1 MKTVLD
7 IGSLALQMLG
17 VYGPGQDLSPEDAQI
32 CLDRLNALLA
42 LWRTERLSV
51 YSKRFDQ
58 VTMPASTAAV
68 QIGDAALLGLTPAS
82 PTVVLLSVVPMTG
95 QTLIFSG
102 LTGGWAALNGALVC
116 TVTGGVVTVAVNT
129 AAVDPLVDVVPT
141 DLTVQLSMPRP
152 TAIETAN
159 FVNANGESFELKL
172 LTSQDWS
179 RKPSKATTD
188 RIATELYC
196 DYAYPLATLNPWPIG
211 SVASCKLEVW
221 SWRELGNFKAITDA
235 FDLPPGYE
243 AAIVPNLAID
253 LAEPFSKEPGQSIVG
268 RAVQYKAVL
277 QGNNHP
283 PIPGLMQEV
292 LANQP
297 PQDLQ
302 APQAPQAQ

>member
-7 IGSLALQMLG
+7 IGTLALQMLG
-17 VYGPGQDLSPEDAQI
+17 VYGPGQDLSPEDAQL

-42 LWRTERLSV
+42 LWRTERLSA

-58 VTMPASTAAV
+58 ITMPANTAAV
-68 QIGDAALLGLTPAS
+68 QIGDATLLGLTPAT
-82 PTVVLLSVVPMTG
+82 PTVVLLNVVPITG
-95 QTLIFSG
+95 QVLAFSG
-102 LTGGWAALNGALVC
+102 LTGGWAVLNGAHIC

-129 AAVDPLVDVVPT
+129 SAVDPMVDPVPA

-159 FVNANGESFELKL
+159 FINASGESFD
-172 LTSQDWS
+172 LTLFSSQEWS
-179 RKPSKATTD
+179 KKPSKATTD
-188 RIATELYC
+188 RIATGLFC

-211 SVASCKLEVW
+211 SVASCKLEIW

-268 RAVQYKAVL
+268 RAVQYKAAL
-277 QGNNHP
+277 QGNNRP
-283 PIPGLMQEV
+283 PVPGLMQEV

-297 PQDLQ
+297 PQ
-302 APQAPQAQ
+302 APQPAQAQ